1 MTNTVTFNGKD
12 QKIFFPLSKVDV
24 CLNCLLLSF
33 QAAGHVHRFR
43 SLDENILRMSE
54 ESGEGMSPW

>member
-1 MTNTVTFNGKD
+1 MWFS
-12 QKIFFPLSKVDV
+12 L
-24 CLNCLLLSF
+24 

-54 ESGEGMSPW
+54 ESGEGMDNCNPLLD